1 MTPSTF
7 LARLDRRDGACLLL
21 VLGFLV
27 VLLFKSFDASAP
39 PYEDAAILMRYS
51 ENLAQGHGIVWNV
64 GEAPVDGATDFLFM
78 VVLAAIRRLGVSV
91 EDASRIIGVVSHV
104 LTCLIVYAGVRR
116 LHDAP
121 RWAALLSALYMALGP
136 ALAHVEAGFGTPFF
150 GLFAATTWYLAYAA
164 FRGDSSG
171 RTAVLFA
178 LSALAMGL
186 VRPEGVFLAIFM
198 LLGLVLFRGWRA
210 NRRMVWVF
218 VLVFG
223 IPGAVYF
230 FWRWSYFGH
239 PLPNPYYIK
248 GRGHIFPRHF
258 VNGTIDLLRLAGP
271 FVPLFLYVAGAAV
284 VKLVGARRAGPGPAE
299 QSARPQAVPEP
310 IGAPREVAFAL
321 FPPVAFTILGML
333 HEGLMDYVMRFQY
346 CNLPIL
352 ILSWPALLM
361 GSLRDWRFPAP
372 LDPGRRRLGV
382 VLLGVVFLLTLGYA
396 RASFHIRAPHRWGTL
411 DVGKILAEYPHDYSV
426 AVTNAGQ
433 IPLLSGWRAIDV
445 WGLNDHEI
453 ASGGLTEEFLERYR
467 PEVIQ
472 FDAGHTPLTEG
483 RTEVALPWFKAME
496 VLEAYA
502 LSRGYVLAACFGP
515 TPFGGHYYYVRP
527 DFPESDE
534 IVRRIR
540 ELDYARL
547 GGPCYDFGVFD
558 PSRRDEAP
566 SR

>member
-1 MTPSTF
+1 MTPSTP
-7 LARLDRRDGACLLL
+7 LARLDRRDVACLLL

-27 VLLFKSFDASAP
+27 VLLMRSFDASAP
-39 PYEDAAILMRYS
+39 PYEDAAILMRYA
-51 ENLAQGHGIVWNV
+51 EHIAQGHGIVWNV
-64 GEAPVDGATDFLFM
+64 GEGPVDGATDFLFM
-78 VVLAAIRRLGVSV
+78 VVLAAIRRLGPSI
-91 EDASRIIGVVSHV
+91 EDASRLVGVASHV
-104 LTCLIVYAGVRR
+104 LTCLVVYAGVRR

-164 FRGDSSG
+164 FRGDTSL

-178 LSALAMGL
+178 LSALTMGL

-210 NRRMVWVF
+210 NRRMVAVF

-223 IPGAVYF
+223 IPGAAYF

-248 GRGHIFPRHF
+248 GRGHIFPRHL
-258 VNGTIDLLRLAGP
+258 VNGTIDLVRLAGP
-271 FVPLFLYVAGAAV
+271 FVPLFLYAAGAAV
-284 VKLVGARRAGPGPAE
+284 VKLVGARRARAGGAPA
-299 QSARPQAVPEP
+299 SRPAAARSI
-310 IGAPREVAFAL
+310 IGAPPEVAFVL
-321 FPPVAFTILGML
+321 FPPVAFTILGVL

-346 CNLPIL
+346 CNLPVL
-352 ILSWPALLM
+352 ILAWPALLM
-361 GSLRDWRFPAP
+361 GGLRDWRFPAP
-372 LDPGRRRLGV
+372 LDPGRRRLGI

-396 RASFHIRAPHRWGTL
+396 RASFRIRAPHRWGTL
-411 DVGKILAEYPHDYSV
+411 DVGRILAEYPHDYSV

-433 IPLLSGWRAIDV
+433 IPLFSGWHAIDA

-467 PEVIQ
+467 PQVIQ
-472 FDAGHTPLTEG
+472 FDAGFTPLTEG
-483 RTEVALPWFKAME
+483 KEEIPLPWFKAMD

-502 LSRGYVLAACFGP
+502 LSRGYVLAACFGR
-515 TPFGGHYYYVRP
+515 TPFGGHYYYVRT
-527 DFPESDE
+527 DFPESAE

-540 ELDYARL
+540 EIDYVRL
-547 GGPCYDFGVFD
+547 GGRCFDFGVFD
-558 PSRRDEAP
+558 PARRVEERA
-566 SR
+566 R